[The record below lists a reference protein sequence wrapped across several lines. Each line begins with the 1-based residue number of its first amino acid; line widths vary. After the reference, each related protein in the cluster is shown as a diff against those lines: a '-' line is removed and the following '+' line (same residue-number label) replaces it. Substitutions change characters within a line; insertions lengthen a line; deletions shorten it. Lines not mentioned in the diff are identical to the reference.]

1 MGYNPEQPQQPF
13 GQPPFGQPPYQPPST
28 NYSGEQP
35 PQQYGQYEQQ
45 GQQPPQQYRQYE
57 QQGQQQQYGQQQY
70 GQQPPQYGQ
79 QQYGQPPQ
87 YGQQP
92 YVQNQYGVPPMGVY
106 GQQKDWLTTLLLCFF
121 LGVFGIHRFYTGH
134 TAYGVIQLLTAGGC
148 GIWTLI
154 DFILI
159 LTNSYTDSNGVPLRR
174 V

>member
-1 MGYNPEQPQQPF
+1 MGYNPEQPQQPY
-13 GQPPFGQPPYQPPST
+13 GQPPYGQPPYQPPST

-35 PQQYGQYEQQ
+35 QYGQYEQQ
-45 GQQPPQQYRQYE
+45 
-57 QQGQQQQYGQQQY
+57 QYGQQ
-70 GQQPPQYGQ
+70 GQ
-79 QQYGQPPQ
+79 PQ

-92 YVQNQYGVPPMGVY
+92 AQYGQQQFGQQPPNYGQQQFGQPQYGQNQYGVPPMGVY
-106 GQQKDWLTTLLLCFF
+106 GQQQKDWLTTLLLCFF

-134 TAYGVIQLLTAGGC
+134 TVYGVIQLLTAGGC
-148 GIWTLI
+148 GIWVLI